1 MGSSDGNI
9 IESVISDTSEDSQTD
24 DDDDIE
30 NVQPTCK
37 QVTVSLNIAIK
48 FFEIESSTVD
58 SYMAKLFYF
67 KGLAKK
73 LQAKRAKQ
81 ESLDDFFKKQ

>member
-37 QVTVSLNIAIK
+37 
-48 FFEIESSTVD
+48 
-58 SYMAKLFYF
+58 
-67 KGLAKK
+67 
-73 LQAKRAKQ
+73 
-81 ESLDDFFKKQ
+81 